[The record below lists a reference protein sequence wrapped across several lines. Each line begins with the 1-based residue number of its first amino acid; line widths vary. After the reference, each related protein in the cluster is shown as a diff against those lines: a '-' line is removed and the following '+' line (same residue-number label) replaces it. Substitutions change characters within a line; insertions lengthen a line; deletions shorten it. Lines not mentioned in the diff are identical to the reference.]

1 MFLLKYFYFCK
12 KDSKLM
18 TFYLMIRYFSAKVI
32 IDNNYTWNK
41 NNDNTRKQL
50 MLQIECQTWSVCETE
65 KVLIDDAEAIWL
77 CGVMSSDVTGCLF
90 TQAGNNLEHR
100 IHHINN

>member
-1 MFLLKYFYFCK
+1 
-12 KDSKLM
+12 M